1 MRLCLG
7 RACPGDPWGMDTS
20 LPRQPHEAPGQ
31 VPLTIT
37 GPACCCPAMP
47 VVRVVMPPTQA
58 RPHPTDLL
66 LCGHHYRVSRRRLA
80 TLNAT
85 VQKLPGVSGD
95 AVALF
100 EDAPSSQ
107 AAAVR

>member
-1 MRLCLG
+1 
-7 RACPGDPWGMDTS
+7 MDTS
-20 LPRQPHEAPGQ
+20 FPREPSEDRVQ
-31 VPLTIT
+31 VPLAD
-37 GPACCCPAMP
+37 PACCCPAMP

-66 LCGHHYRVSRRRLA
+66 LCGHHYRVSRQKLA
-80 TLNAT
+80 ALNAT

-107 AAAVR
+107 AAPVR

>member
-1 MRLCLG
+1 
-7 RACPGDPWGMDTS
+7 MDTS
-20 LPRQPHEAPGQ
+20 LPPQPRKDDLQAPAA
-31 VPLTIT
+31 VT
-37 GPACCCPAMP
+37 GPACCCPATP
-47 VVRVVMPPTQA
+47 VVRVVMPPAQA

-66 LCGHHYRVSRRRLA
+66 LCGHHYRVSRQKLA
-80 TLNAT
+80 ALNAT

-107 AAAVR
+107 AAPVR

>member
-1 MRLCLG
+1 
-7 RACPGDPWGMDTS
+7 MDTS
-20 LPRQPHEAPGQ
+20 LPPQPRKDDLQAPAA
-31 VPLTIT
+31 VAD
-37 GPACCCPAMP
+37 PACCCPATP

-66 LCGHHYRVSRRRLA
+66 LCGHHYRVSRQRLA
-80 TLNAT
+80 ALNAT

-100 EDAPSSQ
+100 EDAPSTQ
-107 AAAVR
+107 AAPVR

>member
-1 MRLCLG
+1 
-7 RACPGDPWGMDTS
+7 MDTL
-20 LPRQPHEAPGQ
+20 LPPQPRKDDLQ
-31 VPLTIT
+31 VPAALTS
-37 GPACCCPAMP
+37 PACCCPATP

-66 LCGHHYRVSRRRLA
+66 LCGHHYRVSRQRLA
-80 TLNAT
+80 ALNAT

-100 EDAPSSQ
+100 EDVPTFPAP
-107 AAAVR
+107 VR